1 MPGNAGF
8 LYAGEYLISSNQNLP
23 KSNTNLVAYMV
34 AGWNGSD
41 GDAPGFPKDG
51 TWTVKHEGLL
61 KAL

>member
-1 MPGNAGF
+1 MRGSSTQVSISHCLFGIGINLTMP
-8 LYAGEYLISSNQNLP
+8 
-23 KSNTNLVAYMV
+23 VAYMV
-34 AGWNGSD
+34 AGWNGSE